1 LHHLTTILSF
11 VCAVLALAGAGYY
24 VLCLFSAWSY
34 LRDRGKIAAN
44 GFSPGVSILKSL
56 RGVDPNM
63 YEAFRSHCMQDYADY
78 EIIFGVSDAHDE
90 AIGLVEKLKVEFPQR
105 RIQLVMADMSLGAN
119 GKVSTLAQML
129 PHASFE
135 YLVVNDSDIKVDRDY
150 LQRIMAPLANA
161 RAGMV
166 TCLYR
171 GIPANSVG
179 SRMESL
185 GISSDFMPGVLTSRL
200 LEGVKFGL
208 GATLAFSRQ
217 ALERVGG
224 FEAFVDYLA
233 DDYELG
239 AQITAAGHEVV
250 IAETV
255 VDTDVPRYSFRE
267 FIRHQLRWARAVRDS
282 RRWGYLG
289 LGITHALPWAILAL
303 VFSGGDS
310 WMWMLFAVVLVLRFA
325 VAVVVGRSVLKDR
338 AILPWI
344 WLIPFRD
351 VVALSIWMASFGGNT
366 VIWRGMKFHLKS
378 GKLKRA

>member
-105 RIQLVMADMSLGAN
+105 RIQLVMAEMSLGAN

-185 GISSDFMPGVLTSRL
+185 GISSDFIPGVLTSRL

-208 GATLAFSRQ
+208 GATLAFSRTV
-217 ALERVGG
+217 LEQSGG
-224 FEAFVDYLA
+224 FEALVDYLA

-239 AQITAAGHEVV
+239 ARVAASGREVA
-250 IAETV
+250 ISEAV

-267 FIRHQLRWARAVRDS
+267 FIQHQLRWARAVRDS
-282 RRWGYLG
+282 RKLGYLG
-289 LGITHALPWAILAL
+289 LGVNYALPWAILAL
-303 VFSGGDS
+303 LFSGGER
-310 WMWMLFAVVLVLRFA
+310 WGWMLLGTALILRFA
-325 VAVVVGRSVLKDR
+325 VAVMVGRLVLKDR
-338 AILPWI
+338 TILPWM
-344 WLIPFRD
+344 WLIPIRD
-351 VVALSIWMASFGGNT
+351 VIALSIWMASFAGHT
-366 VIWRGMKFHLKS
+366 VIWRGMKFRLKG